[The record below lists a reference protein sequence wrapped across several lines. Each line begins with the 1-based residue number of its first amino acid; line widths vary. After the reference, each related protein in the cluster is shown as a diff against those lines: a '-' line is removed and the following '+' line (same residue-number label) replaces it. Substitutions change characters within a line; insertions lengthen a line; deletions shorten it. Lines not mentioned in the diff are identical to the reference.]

1 MSHLLCLLLLTAAPA
16 EAKPPAAPPDT
27 VVVCPEEFKPALQ
40 PWIEHRQAQGR
51 VLAFISNLKSAEDIR
66 GEIRAVAKQGK
77 LRFIV
82 LVGDAEPNMDHDA
95 KIRRR
100 CVPTHLAK
108 ATVDVRWG
116 SEPEIATDNWY
127 ANLKDNDADL
137 KDNGVPD
144 VAIGRLTADTPDE
157 LRVIVKKILAY
168 ENSTD
173 FGPWRGKANF
183 IAGVGGFGQVT
194 DSVLEGGSKKLIMM
208 GVPPS
213 YVTTLTNA
221 SWQSPYCPLPPAF
234 RDAACERMSEGCLF
248 WCYIG
253 HGAPHGLDYVHVP
266 GNGFP
271 IMNCQ
276 DCKRLNCTH
285 CGPIALFL
293 ACYTGAFDNP
303 KDCLAEDLLRT
314 EGGPVAII
322 AASREAMPY
331 GMAVLGQ
338 ELMDECFRRHRE
350 TVGELLLKAKQNSVS
365 FTRQFGFR
373 RLVTDGIASAVANS
387 PFVRAAS
394 IEGNSAYLS
403 PSPVSLEAERMEH
416 LQLMNLIGDPL
427 LRIRYPREVAI
438 KAPAQANPGDKIE
451 VRGTCAVDGPCEVEL
466 ICRRDLLRFTPRE
479 RAAYKSED
487 PAQAADFKTSYAR
500 ANDTRWAVQ
509 PAVVKDGRLQ
519 LTLEIPAAARGPCHV
534 RVFVQG
540 EKDFAIG
547 TSDIEIAP
555 GK

>member
-1 MSHLLCLLLLTAAPA
+1 MSHLFCLLLLIAAPA
-16 EAKPPAAPPDT
+16 EGAKPAAPPDT
-27 VVVCPEEFKPALQ
+27 VVVCPEEFKPALA

-51 VLAFISNLKSAEDIR
+51 VLAFVSNLKSAEEIR
-66 GEIRAVAKQGK
+66 DEIRAIAKQGG
-77 LRFIV
+77 LRFVV
-82 LVGDAEPNMDHDA
+82 LVGDAEPNMEQDA
-95 KIRRR
+95 KIRKR
-100 CVPTHLAK
+100 CVPTHLAPAK
-108 ATVDVRWG
+108 VNVRWG

-127 ANLKDNDADL
+127 ADL

-144 VAIGRLTADTPDE
+144 VAIGRLTPDTPEE
-157 LRVIVKKILAY
+157 LRVIVKKILNY

-173 FGPWRGKANF
+173 FGPWRGKASF

-194 DSVLEGGSKKLIMM
+194 DSVLENGAKKLITL
-208 GVPPS
+208 GVPSS

-221 SWQSPYCPLPPAF
+221 SWQSPYCPPPSAF
-234 RDAACERMSEGCLF
+234 CDAACERMSEGCLV

-253 HGAPHGLDYVHVP
+253 HGAPHGLDYVRVP
-266 GNGFP
+266 GNWYP
-271 IMNCQ
+271 IMNCE
-276 DCKRLNCTH
+276 DCTRLNCTH

-303 KDCLAEDLLRT
+303 RDCLAEELLRT
-314 EGGPVAII
+314 EGGPIAII
-322 AASREAMPY
+322 AGSRETMPY

-365 FTRQFGFR
+365 FSKQFTPK
-373 RLVTDGIASAVANS
+373 RLITDGIASVASNS
-387 PFVRAAS
+387 PFVRVGS
-394 IEGNSAYLS
+394 VEGFSAFLA

-427 LRIRYPREVAI
+427 LRIRYPREIALQT
-438 KAPAQANPGDKIE
+438 PARANAGDKIE

-466 ICRRDLLRFTPRE
+466 ICRRDLLRFTPSE
-479 RAAYKSED
+479 RAEYQRDEKSQTAEF
-487 PAQAADFKTSYAR
+487 QATYAK

-509 PAVVKDGRLQ
+509 PATVNDGKLQ
-519 LTLEIPAAARGPCHV
+519 MTLEIPKEARGACHV

-540 EKDFAIG
+540 EKDFALG
-547 TSDIEIAP
+547 ASDIQIAP
-555 GK
+555 AKPR